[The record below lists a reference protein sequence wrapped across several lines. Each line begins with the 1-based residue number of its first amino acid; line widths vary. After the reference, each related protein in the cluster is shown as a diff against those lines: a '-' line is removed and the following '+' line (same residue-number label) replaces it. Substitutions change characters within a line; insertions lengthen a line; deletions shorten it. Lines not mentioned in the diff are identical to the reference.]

1 MSDEAR
7 CVIKYMVLI
16 YSNPTTWM
24 NEPDLEDIGWREHMQ
39 INADLAASGELV
51 SAEPLEDPVLTRTIR
66 VRDGEVSSTD
76 GPFAET
82 KEFLAGYYLVDCE
95 NIERAVEIAA
105 RMPDAR
111 VSAVEVRPVM
121 QVEGLEM

>member
-7 CVIKYMVLI
+7 CAIKYMLLI
-16 YSNPTTWM
+16 YSNPTTWA
-24 NEPDLEDIGWREHMQ
+24 NEPDPDDIGWREHMQ
-39 INADLAASGELV
+39 IDADLAASGELV

-76 GPFAET
+76 GPFAEA

-95 NIERAVEIAA
+95 NIDRAVEIAA

-111 VSAVEVRPVM
+111 YSAVEVRPVM
-121 QVEGLEM
+121 QVDGLEM